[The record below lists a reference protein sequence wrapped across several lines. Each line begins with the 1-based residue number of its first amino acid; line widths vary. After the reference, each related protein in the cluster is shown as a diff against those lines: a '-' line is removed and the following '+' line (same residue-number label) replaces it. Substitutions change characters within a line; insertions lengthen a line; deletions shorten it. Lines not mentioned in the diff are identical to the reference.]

1 MKSSIRWGLV
11 TFSLGLSCGV
21 LGHYLPIETSIGS
34 VLFMSALFGIFGGLS
49 ISEKD

>member
-1 MKSSIRWGLV
+1 MKGATRWGLV

-21 LGHYLPIETSIGS
+21 LGHYLPVDVSIGA
-34 VLFMSALFGIFGGLS
+34 VLFMSALFGLFGSLS